1 MAGDWIKFDASTPEK
16 PEVLGITVTMGW
28 DDPDLTVGKLL
39 RVWRWFDQQTL
50 DGNAESVSLALLNRI
65 AGVSGF
71 AEAMVKFN
79 WLVVTESGISLPNF
93 HKHNGKTA
101 KTRCQ
106 TAKRVANLKTNA
118 ETNAASVSKAL
129 PREEKRREDSSAV
142 AQTVKFD
149 IRAELKSCGVD
160 DRVAEDWIKHRKTK
174 GASVTETV
182 LKAHISEAGKAS
194 LPLGKALAYACVAGW
209 QGFRAD
215 WYFNREGKTGG
226 VNGHAQDDITAG
238 WK

>member
-50 DGNAESVSLALLNRI
+50 DGNAASVSLALLNRI

-71 AEAMVKFN
+71 AEAMVKFK
-79 WLVVTESGISLPNF
+79 WLIANEDGISLPNF

-118 ETNAASVSKAL
+118 ETNATSVSGAL
-129 PREEKRREDSSAV
+129 PREEKRREDSNNAG
-142 AQTVKFD
+142 AQATKFD
-149 IRAELKSCGVD
+149 IRLELATCGVD
-160 DRVAEDWIKHRKTK
+160 DRIAEDWIKHRKAK
-174 GASVTETV
+174 RASVTETV
-182 LKAHISEAGKAS
+182 LREHIAEAEKAS
-194 LPLGKALAYACVAGW
+194 LPLGKALAYASNAGW
-209 QGFRAD
+209 QAFRAD
-215 WYFNREGKTGG
+215 WYFNREGKTSPLSGPQG
-226 VNGHAQDDITAG
+226 NITAG